1 MTSARFLLAP
11 LVAAV
16 LVGCAADI
24 PELNQRP
31 TKYYQQVV
39 SFRGRVSRM
48 QQLEGEVLLEVADP
62 HEHRILVR
70 VPTPVEVSVDDWVK
84 VKGVLVPEARVG
96 GRVVYDVVMA
106 ESVEKA
112 REPWLGWLL

>member
-1 MTSARFLLAP
+1 MVAARVLLVAF
-11 LVAAV
+11 VAAV
-16 LVGCAADI
+16 LAGCAPAI

-31 TKYYQQVV
+31 TKYYQQAV

-48 QQLEGEVLLEVADP
+48 QRLDGETLLEVADP

-70 VPTPVEVSVDDWVK
+70 VPTPVDVGVDDWVK

-106 ESVEKA
+106 ESVDKA
-112 REPWLGWLL
+112 RAPWLGWLL

>member
-1 MTSARFLLAP
+1 MVAARLLVVSL
-11 LVAAV
+11 LVAV
-16 LVGCAADI
+16 LAGCAADI

-31 TKYYQQVV
+31 TKYYQQAV

-48 QQLEGEVLLEVADP
+48 QQLEGEALLEVADP

-70 VPTPVEVSVDDWVK
+70 VPTPVEVGVDDWVK

-96 GRVVYDVVMA
+96 GRVIYDVVMA
-106 ESVEKA
+106 ESVDKA
-112 REPWLGWLL
+112 RAPWLGWLL